1 MKIHTITI
9 KHLLEEIK
17 VRKMRI
23 AMFKT
28 AVNNDIQ
35 AERYHAEIN
44 ATEIEISAFEQS
56 IKQLET
62 LVASVEDNEQFPAE
76 YNKYATGMEL
86 DILRNWL
93 GKNIHN
99 TAIFRVAAKDEQIRL
114 ILCKMPKFNWM
125 GETWKVTHC
134 RDCDGNKDHNVS
146 TIERVSE

>member
-17 VRKMRI
+17 VRKLRI

-35 AERYHAEIN
+35 AERYQAEIT
-44 ATEIEISAFEQS
+44 ATEIEIDAFEQS
-56 IKQLET
+56 IKHLES
-62 LVASVEDNEQFPAE
+62 LLSSVEDNEQFSA
-76 YNKYATGMEL
+76 KYAKCATGREL
-86 DILRNWL
+86 DILRDWL

-99 TAIFRVAAKDEQIRL
+99 KAIFRVAAKDEQIRL
-114 ILCKMPKFNWM
+114 ILCKLPTFQWM
-125 GETWKVTHC
+125 GAVWKVTHGFDINGC
-134 RDCDGNKDHNVS
+134 KDPSVT